1 MLDLSAT
8 ATATGSTEMIDTT
21 AAHGYILR
29 IAYVGAREV
38 AAEIEDADSV
48 ITRYN
53 NPTSARADFL
63 ALTGVE
69 A

>member
-1 MLDLSAT
+1 
-8 ATATGSTEMIDTT
+8 MIDTT